1 MHKKTQKFISGI
13 MSLAMLASSASAYI
27 APLPAS
33 AVQVLGETSFENK
46 SLPWHICSS
55 NPAKQSFNIEDGAY
69 HIQIR
74 VPEGS
79 EHEKWDLQFRHRGLN
94 FRKGH
99 EYKVSFKV
107 KGNRYGMELC
117 SFIGTLNDL
126 EEYFVLDG
134 EESNMHMGPHMGGQ
148 WALRALEL
156 TTEWQTIEGIFKPT
170 EDIEGCQWTFQ
181 YAKGTKYQGNAKEGD
196 EIWFDDMSIECLT
209 CDEDPGAATCGW
221 TGDSNYGL
229 TIPKNDVRI
238 NQLGYYTTADKKA
251 TYVTEK
257 DKESI
262 DFKLVDKDG
271 KTVFTGK
278 SEPAGY
284 DEMAGEYCHIVD
296 FSKFDTPG
304 VYTIVMDDEKDGS
317 KHISHEFSIG
327 DDIYKNTLR
336 NALNYYYQ
344 KRSGS
349 DVEAKYVT
357 SGDKNKVAHK
367 DFIKTDTAY
376 VQPIWY
382 KEYYGYEYNADI
394 NKKVS
399 LDVSGGW
406 YDPENHCKSIS
417 SGGNAVWLLQNMYE
431 RSKKNGT
438 DGKWADGR
446 TMSIPNEYSISN
458 GTVNCADTPD
468 ILDEARYELEFMF
481 RMIVD
486 SEKDS
491 IWGEKYGDFVYDR
504 VRNLWSE
511 PVPYA
516 PLDYID
522 EKLSPRLICPPTYS
536 ATFNMIACA
545 AQAARLWKGIDDDFA
560 QECLDHA
567 KRSWEAIMKYKD
579 DFEYKPGKFSD
590 AAWEKDVHFVPFT
603 SYHDTDSYNSDIE
616 DEAYWAA
623 CELFATTGDET
634 YYDYLKDY
642 KRKETSVNIGDC
654 SALDIPLYLP
664 MIESQGIFSAFD
676 RNNKVGCGTLSL
688 YLSDKTK
695 NADKAAIK
703 KNITDTANKYLDL
716 ENDTKTNGMGVPY
729 KEIQWLDPYTYP
741 QESYAGYGLGSN
753 STITNNALIM
763 AYAYDA
769 TDDKKYL
776 NGALQAVDYIFGRN
790 ALGFSYV
797 TGCGSYHAQNPVD
810 EYWGYE
816 LDKDFPKAPDGIMA
830 GGPYTLA
837 ADMYVRS
844 LGLAPD
850 KTSPQKSYADSIE
863 AWSVNSPALDWQ
875 AGLVWDLSFFEDIL
889 GKAPEETTTTTTV
902 TSSVTTTTTT
912 TTTVTTT
919 SVVTVDTP
927 LPMGMKGDAN
937 CDGQLD
943 MSDVVLI
950 MQALANPNKYGINGT
965 AETHLT
971 KPGEIYGDMNG
982 DGLTVGDA
990 LNIQKILLGLS
1001 ID

>member
-148 WALRALEL
+148 WSLRALEL
-156 TTEWQTIEGIFKPT
+156 TTEWQTIEGIFTPT

-257 DKESI
+257 DKEAI

-317 KHISHEFSIG
+317 KHISHEFRIG

-367 DFIKTDTAY
+367 DFIKTDMAY

-446 TMSIPNEYSISN
+446 TMSIPSEYSISN
-458 GTVNCADTPD
+458 GTVSCADTPD

-486 SEKDS
+486 PEKDS

-790 ALGFSYV
+790 GLGISYV
-797 TGCGSYHAQNPVD
+797 TGYGSYHAKNPSSN
-810 EYWGYE
+810 YWLNE
-816 LDKDFPKAPDGIMA
+816 IDKSYPSAPDGVLV
-830 GGPYTLA
+830 GGPT
-837 ADMYVRS
+837 
-844 LGLAPD
+844 GLAGSPD
-850 KTSPQKSYADSIE
+850 GIGDSFVKGIGLKIGETPDQQLYADSVQ
-863 AWSVNSPALDWQ
+863 AWTCNSVTPQWQ
-875 AGLVWDLSFFEDIL
+875 AALAWMLSFFENNMGNDDEV
-889 GKAPEETTTTTTV
+889 PTTTTTAAST
-902 TSSVTTTTTT
+902 TTTITTTTTSEFN
-912 TTTVTTT
+912 VILAG
-919 SVVTVDTP
+919 DT
-927 LPMGMKGDAN
+927 N
-937 CDGQLD
+937 CDGQVD
-943 MSDVVLI
+943 MADAVLI

-965 AETHLT
+965 DSRRLT
-971 KPGEIYGDMNG
+971 DQGSLNADVDTSTSGITGN
-982 DGLTVGDA
+982 DA
-990 LNIQKILLGLS
+990 LLIQKFLLKIISSL
-1001 ID
+1001 D